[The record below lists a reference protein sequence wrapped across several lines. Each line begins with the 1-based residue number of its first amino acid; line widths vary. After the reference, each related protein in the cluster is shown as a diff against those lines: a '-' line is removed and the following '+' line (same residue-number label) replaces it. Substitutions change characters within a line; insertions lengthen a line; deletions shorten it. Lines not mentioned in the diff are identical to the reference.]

1 MDLNQIYFDLKSQFP
16 DIGIYQNHSL
26 APYTTVKIG
35 GPADIFV
42 HTKSSQD
49 FKNILKEISNLLSRG
64 VLQYAPTIIGNGS
77 NTLISDSGLRGIVIK
92 NDFQEIEILP
102 NNKVKISS
110 GTQLILAI
118 KYLAQHQL
126 SGLEEF
132 AYIPASI
139 GGAIYDNIHG
149 FDKTNFSELIES
161 IETFN
166 LKTGEIKNINTNQSE
181 WSYDHSPFEN
191 QPDLIIISAVLK
203 LKPGNT
209 QEIQNKADTIFKDK
223 STKQLMN
230 SLGCAFKNPSP
241 EVCQKIWG
249 EPKGTGWIIDHELN
263 LKGYSIGDAQISPL
277 HANFIINN
285 GHATAANYLKLVKYI
300 QSQAQEKLNL
310 TLEPEIKFLGEF

>member
-1 MDLNQIYFDLKSQFP
+1 MDTNKIYSDLKSQFP
-16 DIGIYQNHSL
+16 DIEIYQNHPL

-35 GPADIFV
+35 GSADIFI
-42 HTKSSQD
+42 HIKSSEE
-49 FKNILKEISNLLSRG
+49 FKNILFFCRDARSR
-64 VLQYAPTIIGNGS
+64 VSTDIPITILGNGS
-77 NTLISDSGLRGIVIK
+77 NTLISDSGIRGIVIK
-92 NDFQEIEILP
+92 NDSQEIEILP
-102 NNKVKISS
+102 NNQVKIDS

-118 KYLAQHQL
+118 KFLAQHQL

-149 FDKTNFSELIES
+149 FDKTNFSQLIES

-166 LKTGEIKNINTNQSE
+166 LKTGEIKNINLNQSE

-191 QPDLIIISAVLK
+191 QPDLTIISAVLK

-209 QEIQNKADTIFKDK
+209 QEIQTKADTIYKDK

-230 SLGCAFKNPSP
+230 SLGCVFKNPSP
-241 EVCQKIWG
+241 EICQKIWG

-285 GHATAANYLKLVKYI
+285 GHATAADYLKLVKFI
-300 QSQAQEKLNL
+300 QTQAQEKLGI
-310 TLEPEIKFLGEF
+310 TLEPEIKFLGQF

>member
-1 MDLNQIYFDLKSQFP
+1 MDTNKIYSSLKSQFL
-16 DIGIYQNHSL
+16 DLEIYQNHPL

-35 GPADIFV
+35 GPADIFI
-42 HTKSSQD
+42 HIKSSEEL
-49 FKNILKEISNLLSRG
+49 KNVLNFIYHLTSSIFLTIL
-64 VLQYAPTIIGNGS
+64 GNGS
-77 NTLISDSGLRGIVIK
+77 NTLISDSGIRGIVIK
-92 NDFQEIEILP
+92 NDSQEIEILP
-102 NNKVKISS
+102 NNQVKIDS

-118 KYLAQHQL
+118 KFLAQHQL

-149 FDKTNFSELIES
+149 FDKNDFNQFLES
-161 IETFN
+161 IEVFN
-166 LKTGEIKNINTNQSE
+166 PNTNQLINYSANQLK
-181 WSYDHSPFEN
+181 WSYDHSPFET
-191 QPDLIIISAVLK
+191 QPDLTIISAVLK

-209 QEIQNKADTIFKDK
+209 QEIQTKADTIFKDK

-230 SLGCAFKNPSP
+230 SLGCVFKNPSP
-241 EVCQKIWG
+241 EICQKIWG

-285 GHATAANYLKLVKYI
+285 GHATATDYLKLVKFV
-300 QSQAQEKLNL
+300 QTQAQEKLNL
-310 TLEPEIKFLGEF
+310 TLEPEIKFLGQF